1 MEGRFGSTVHS
12 HCWLIFILYISSL
25 LVFFPLV
32 LFSKFPGQFSL
43 CLALGYFV
51 SVFNHW
57 IIFIALCRIAFNVS
71 GLCNTELACSE
82 QDPQGLGFK
91 PPSILWVHVVF
102 LIFFAFG
109 SPIVPFFILSFYVV
123 FLHVPLWH
131 FPSKHWPESQ
141 ISISTL
147 NWSL

>member
-1 MEGRFGSTVHS
+1 
-12 HCWLIFILYISSL
+12 
-25 LVFFPLV
+25 
-32 LFSKFPGQFSL
+32 
-43 CLALGYFV
+43 
-51 SVFNHW
+51 
-57 IIFIALCRIAFNVS
+57 
-71 GLCNTELACSE
+71 
-82 QDPQGLGFK
+82 LGFK